1 MKPCPLLLTLFTLA
15 TWSTLST
22 AVHASPRVPIP
33 TPQELGF
40 TQFFDGK
47 TFKGWEGNM
56 DYFRIQDGAVVAGN
70 LKKRIPNNEFL
81 VTKKE
86 YRNFELRFKAKLV
99 GQGNNAGV
107 QFWSQRIPNHH
118 EMIGFQCDIG
128 GWSKG
133 AIWGFLYD
141 ESRRRKMLA
150 EVPQDALAKHVK
162 PKGEWN
168 ELRVRAECNHIQ
180 IWVNGFKTVDYTE
193 TEADTKKVPRDGRF
207 GLQIHSGPPAEC
219 WYRNIWIKEL

>member
-1 MKPCPLLLTLFTLA
+1 MTLLTWQINTF
-15 TWSTLST
+15 
-22 AVHASPRVPIP
+22 ASPRVSIP
-33 TPQELGF
+33 TLEEQGF
-40 TQFFDGK
+40 TRLFDGK

-70 LKKRIPNNEFL
+70 SEKKIPNNEFL

-86 YRNFELRFKAKLV
+86 YKNFELRFEAKLV

-118 EMIGFQCDIG
+118 EMIGFQFDIG
-128 GWSKG
+128 GWKKG
-133 AIWGFLYD
+133 SIWGFLYD

-150 EVPQDALAKHVK
+150 EAPQDVLAKHTK

-168 ELRVRAECNHIQ
+168 DMRVRAECDLIQ
-180 IWVNGFKTVDYTE
+180 IWLNGFKTVHYTE
-193 TEADTKKVPRDGRF
+193 TEEESKIPRDGRF
-207 GLQIHSGPPAEC
+207 GLQIHSGPPLEC

>member
-1 MKPCPLLLTLFTLA
+1 MKKHKFLLLSL
-15 TWSTLST
+15 LSLYAGQIKT
-22 AVHASPRVPIP
+22 IANPRVSVP
-33 TPQELGF
+33 TPEEEGF
-40 TQFFDGK
+40 TQLFDGK

-56 DYFRIQDGAVVAGN
+56 EYFRIEDGAVVAGN
-70 LKKRIPNNEFL
+70 LKNKIPNNEFL
-81 VTKKE
+81 VTEKE
-86 YRNFELRFKAKLV
+86 YKNFELRFEAKLI

-133 AIWGFLYD
+133 EIWGFLYD

-150 EVPQDALAKHVK
+150 EVPQDILAKHTK

-168 ELRVRAECNHIQ
+168 DMRVRAECDLIQ
-180 IWVNGFKTVDYTE
+180 IWLNGFKTVHYTE
-193 TEADTKKVPRDGRF
+193 KEKDIPRNGRF